1 MKNRLPKK
9 SVSLILCLI
18 MLVSV
23 FVSCKDED
31 TGTSDTNTPT
41 TNAPSVGGG
50 DEFDINDIIS
60 SESYKMV
67 VVDGA
72 TDYVIVYPAGSD
84 DAKAAAEALQAKI
97 EMDTGAVMEV
107 VDDSV
112 AEKEKEILIG
122 ATNRTADDGILDGV
136 RYNDYIVKAVGNKL
150 VADAYTSDCLEMA
163 WKRVIIALN
172 VTECD
177 GKLYAYY
184 EADYSYRREAQYT
197 PDSLTVNGKSI
208 SEYVIVYGNDDD
220 LSVAEYVQLMVG
232 SACGD
237 MLPIKKSTNA
247 SEAAA
252 NEIVIGVNTGREA
265 AVIETE
271 NTYEVKTVG
280 DTLVFYYTNLRAG
293 KHSVDE
299 YEDKLGKLIDDSNR
313 ATTVEIKELAI
324 GGKVSA
330 VSAGDVLYS
339 QNFNNV
345 ALTADTSTAL
355 SSLGW
360 RVVYQ
365 NNWGFSD
372 KILTQVVEKSAGDNA
387 GKLNGGYSM
396 YEIAPASLTANVDK
410 VTIQMDLKFE
420 GDFLNFVILYGGVV
434 EGNNYT
440 AINAAT
446 RSIGLYSTTTT
457 DGTASHS
464 MASGSKEK
472 ANNLGACIVTAN
484 KTIVDKSSVSS
495 ELKLTDINKYV
506 IEIDAENNTV
516 KLSVY
521 AQGATEPGLVL
532 VDNEYTPTN
541 SGLYLRAQGADTT
554 IDNVVISA
562 GTYAEYTAAQN

>member
-1 MKNRLPKK
+1 M
-9 SVSLILCLI
+9 
-18 MLVSV
+18 
-23 FVSCKDED
+23 
-31 TGTSDTNTPT
+31 
-41 TNAPSVGGG
+41 
-50 DEFDINDIIS
+50 
-60 SESYKMV
+60 
-67 VVDGA
+67 
-72 TDYVIVYPAGSD
+72 
-84 DAKAAAEALQAKI
+84 QAKI

-220 LSVAEYVQLMVG
+220 LSVAEYVQLMIG

-247 SEAAA
+247 SEAAV

-355 SSLGW
+355 SSTAYGTCYGIA
-360 RVVYQ
+360 VG
-365 NNWGFSD
+365 N
-372 KILTQVVEKSAGDNA
+372 
-387 GKLNGGYSM
+387 SM
-396 YEIAPASLTANVDK
+396 H
-410 VTIQMDLKFE
+410 E
-420 GDFLNFVILYGGVV
+420 G
-434 EGNNYT
+434 
-440 AINAAT
+440 
-446 RSIGLYSTTTT
+446 
-457 DGTASHS
+457 
-464 MASGSKEK
+464 
-472 ANNLGACIVTAN
+472 
-484 KTIVDKSSVSS
+484 
-495 ELKLTDINKYV
+495 
-506 IEIDAENNTV
+506 
-516 KLSVY
+516 
-521 AQGATEPGLVL
+521 
-532 VDNEYTPTN
+532 
-541 SGLYLRAQGADTT
+541 RA
-554 IDNVVISA
+554 
-562 GTYAEYTAAQN
+562 Y